1 MKIREA
7 VIVDAVRTPLG
18 RRDGMLKGWHPVDLL
33 AHTLRG
39 LVDRNKLDPAIIDDV
54 ICGCVMQVG
63 EQGVNVGR
71 NAVLAAGF
79 PESVPATTVD
89 RQCGSS
95 QQAIHFAAQAVM
107 VGSYDVA
114 IACGVES
121 MTRVPM
127 GASVAS
133 GPGKPF
139 GPEMMKRYHN
149 SHFNQGIS
157 AEMMAERWTLDRVS
171 LDAYSLES
179 HKRAARASDEGR
191 FHRQILPVTV
201 ASDGEAKEVARDEG
215 IRPDTTL
222 EKMGTLKTVF
232 KPDGVITA
240 ANSSQITDGA
250 AAVLIMDRE
259 KAESLG
265 LRPMA
270 RIIALSLAAG
280 DPVLMLAAPIPA
292 TRMVLERAGLKL
304 DEIDLI
310 EINEAFA
317 SVVLAW
323 QKETSADLTCVNVNG
338 GAIALGHP
346 LGASGARLATTL
358 VHELQRTKGRYGL
371 QTMCEGGGMAN
382 AMIIERL

>member
-1 MKIREA
+1 MQTREA

-39 LVDRNKLDPAIIDDV
+39 LVNRNKLDPALIDDV

-95 QQAIHFAAQAVM
+95 QQAVHFAAQGVIA
-107 VGSYDVA
+107 GSYDVA

-139 GPEMMKRYHN
+139 GPEVMKRYNN

-157 AEMMAERWTLDRVS
+157 AEMMAERWKLDRAS

-179 HKRAARASDEGR
+179 HKRAARASDEGWFR
-191 FHRQILPVTV
+191 DQILPVPVVTDNGTV
-201 ASDGEAKEVARDEG
+201 DVTRDEG
-215 IRPDTTL
+215 IRPDSTL

-250 AAVLIMDRE
+250 AAVLIMERG

-265 LRPMA
+265 LKAMA
-270 RIIALSLAAG
+270 RLIAFSLAAN
-280 DPVLMLAAPIPA
+280 DPVLMLSAPIPA
-292 TRMVLERAGLKL
+292 TRSVLERAKLKL
-304 DEIDLI
+304 DRIDLI

-323 QKETSADLTCVNVNG
+323 QKETHADLKRVNVNG

-346 LGASGARLATTL
+346 LGASGARLTTTL
-358 VHELQRTKGRYGL
+358 VHELARTGARYGL

-382 AMIIERL
+382 AMIVERL